1 MTEHHCHILPNIDD
15 GSRSVEMSLEMIK
28 AMRAQGVSRI
38 VATPHFYAHR
48 EKNVAAFLK
57 KRKAALDKLVKA
69 DPSCSDILLGAEV
82 SVEQELSSLADA
94 EKLRIANTDY
104 ILLELPYAPFSNRL
118 LEEINEIACG
128 FGLKP
133 ILAHIHRYLSFYS
146 RSEMEEVLRTDAV
159 FQFNNEA
166 FGSFKEKRFVKS
178 LIKEGYPYIFG
189 SDAHNLTDRKP
200 NWDLLCK
207 KAKQEVIDG
216 AEEILGQDN

>member
-1 MTEHHCHILPNIDD
+1 MTEYHCHILPNIDD

-48 EKNVAAFLK
+48 EKSVAAFLK
-57 KRKAALDKLVKA
+57 KRRAALEKLVKA
-69 DPSCSDILLGAEV
+69 DPSCSDILTGAEV
-82 SVEQELSSLADA
+82 SVEQGLSSLADV

-104 ILLELPYAPFSNRL
+104 ILLELPYAPFSNRFL
-118 LEEINEIACG
+118 DEINEIACG

-133 ILAHIHRYLSFYS
+133 VLAHIHRYLSFYS

-159 FQFNNEA
+159 LQFNNEA
-166 FGSFKEKRFVKS
+166 FGSFREKRFVKS
-178 LIKEGYPYIFG
+178 LIKEGYPYVFG
-189 SDAHNLTDRKP
+189 SDAHNLTDRRP

-216 AEEILGQDN
+216 AEDILGQDK

>member
-1 MTEHHCHILPNIDD
+1 MTEYHCHILPNIDD

-48 EKNVAAFLK
+48 EKSVAAFLK
-57 KRKAALDKLVKA
+57 KRRAALDKLVKA
-69 DPSCSDILLGAEV
+69 DPSCSDILTGAEV
-82 SVEQELSSLADA
+82 SVEQGLSSLADV

-104 ILLELPYAPFSNRL
+104 ILLELPYAPFSNRF

-133 ILAHIHRYLSFYS
+133 VLAHIHRYLSFYS

-159 FQFNNEA
+159 LQFNNEA
-166 FGSFKEKRFVKS
+166 FGSFREKRFVKS
-178 LIKEGYPYIFG
+178 LIKEGYPYVFG
-189 SDAHNLTDRKP
+189 SDAHNLTDRRP

-216 AEEILGQDN
+216 AEDILGQDK

>member
-1 MTEHHCHILPNIDD
+1 MTEYHCHILPNIDD

-48 EKNVAAFLK
+48 EKSVAAFLK
-57 KRKAALDKLVKA
+57 KRRAALEKLVKA
-69 DPSCSDILLGAEV
+69 DPSCSDILTGAEV
-82 SVEQELSSLADA
+82 SVEQGLSSLADV

-104 ILLELPYAPFSNRL
+104 ILLELPYAPFSNRF

-133 ILAHIHRYLSFYS
+133 VLAHIHRYLSFYS

-159 FQFNNEA
+159 LQFNNEA
-166 FGSFKEKRFVKS
+166 FGSFREKRFVKS
-178 LIKEGYPYIFG
+178 LIKEGYPYVFG
-189 SDAHNLTDRKP
+189 SDAHNLTDRRP

-216 AEEILGQDN
+216 AEDILGQDK